1 VKNYRIGILVGVV
14 GLVALLVWHG
24 GRSYEGA
31 GIVYA
36 AGININAVTETT
48 PSTVGTANCNWNI
61 APYARGAA
69 TATALTALPLSNP
82 VDANE
87 YIFEYDQD
95 ATGEP
100 MTLPTN
106 VMAPD
111 GVTAGSGANA
121 VASAVSV
128 YKMVW
133 NTTLSKYITTNL
145 TANNSAVNVHNNCY
159 TSLTLS
165 SGAVST
171 TGAGACFTNY
181 SKVGW
186 YVGAAGS
193 PTAGVVTPTGTLAA
207 TNRRVNC
214 AQSAANSQTIACT
227 SADIGDASVVVVFG
241 VN

>member
-1 VKNYRIGILVGVV
+1 MKNYRIGILVGVV

-24 GRSYEGA
+24 NRSYEGA
-31 GIVYA
+31 GVVYA
-36 AGININAVTETT
+36 AGININAVTEST
-48 PSTVGTANCNWNI
+48 PGTVGTANCNWNI
-61 APYARGAA
+61 APYCRVAA
-69 TATALTALPLSNP
+69 TATALTALTFSNP
-82 VDANE
+82 VDGNE

-133 NTTLSKYITTNL
+133 NTTLSKYIMTNI
-145 TANNSAVNVHNNCY
+145 TANNSAVNLHNNCI
-159 TSLTLS
+159 TTLTLS
-165 SGAVST
+165 SGIGAT
-171 TGAGACFTNY
+171 TGAPACFTNY
-181 SKVGW
+181 SKIGVGSLT
-186 YVGAAGS
+186 GAGS
-193 PTAGVVTPTGTLAA
+193 PTAAVVTPTAVAGNVQCSQAA
-207 TNRRVNC
+207 AGSLTINC
-214 AQSAANSQTIACT
+214 MSSN
-227 SADIGDASVVVVFG
+227 SADGRVVQVFG